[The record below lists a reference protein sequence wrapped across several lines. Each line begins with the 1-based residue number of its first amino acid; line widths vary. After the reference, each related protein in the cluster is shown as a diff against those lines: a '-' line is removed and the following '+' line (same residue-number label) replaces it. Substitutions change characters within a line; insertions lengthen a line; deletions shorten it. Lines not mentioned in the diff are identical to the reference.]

1 MQLQISSADGVPIY
15 QQIVNQV
22 RHLVAA
28 GRFLP
33 GEELPAIRSLA
44 EQLTINPNTVAR
56 AYLELERA
64 GLVNKR
70 HGSGTYV
77 SGHVSPLPQR
87 EKLKVLKPRIDA
99 LLVEA
104 AHLNIEL
111 EALLDLVHDRHE
123 TLYSTT
129 RK

>member
-15 QQIVNQV
+15 QQIINQV
-22 RHLVAA
+22 RHLIAA
-28 GRFLP
+28 GRLQA
-33 GEELPAIRSLA
+33 GEELPPIRALA

-56 AYLELERA
+56 AYLELERS
-64 GLVNKR
+64 GVVTKR

-77 SGHVSPLPQR
+77 SGHAAPLPQR
-87 EKLKVLKPRIDA
+87 EKLKVLRTRVDA

-104 AHLNIEL
+104 SHLDIEL
-111 EALLDLVHDRHE
+111 EDVLELLRERHE
-123 TLYSTT
+123 TIYSLS